1 MSKDTKDKKSSN
13 DDAAGNPDDSLLQ
26 LDEYDAINTVLG
38 PEMKGILK
46 FGGKLRQFRLETG
59 KFIVSAEAKARAQK
73 LKGGAKLLTKW
84 LLEQVGLEKAELKEC
99 KAIGKLCYGT
109 FKEEIALVGSDYLY
123 TVGNGTLKLA
133 LGKYAVLKQIRKG
146 KSKKIAACLDR
157 LEFSAGEILVVLPNG
172 DTYDLAE
179 LTFAKLTELLK
190 PVIDSQT
197 TEAVKEDRPGTKG
210 ALLKEIDQLRLQRD
224 FARTIIKLRLPEE
237 YDAILANQDALD
249 PDGPSELH
257 LSTSAV
263 DMGDKEEDPA
273 DTADAPLVVVAD
285 GSNASEI
292 LLDEVTGGAASQVHG
307 PNGQDIDDVLP
318 AVLDPDI
325 AQENAETKED
335 SIDIEEIPMDIG
347 PNVDDGDPVMPWNKP
362 IAKRATS
369 LVEAEARR
377 GVGSSVS
384 TIAAR

>member
-1 MSKDTKDKKSSN
+1 MSKDTKDKNSSN

-26 LDEYDAINTVLG
+26 LNEYEVINKVLVK
-38 PEMKGILK
+38 EMKGALK
-46 FGGKLRQFRLETG
+46 FRGKLRQCRMEMGEL
-59 KFIVSAEAKARAQK
+59 IVAADAKARAQK
-73 LKGGAKLLTKW
+73 VKGGAKLYNKW
-84 LLEQVGLEKAELKEC
+84 LVEHAGLEKAELKEC
-99 KAIGKLCYGT
+99 RAIGKLCYVT
-109 FKEEIALVGSDYLY
+109 FKEKLALVDSDYLD
-123 TVGNGTLKLA
+123 TVKYNTLKLA
-133 LGKYAVLKQIRKG
+133 LGKYAVLKQIQGR
-146 KSKKIAACLDR
+146 KSKKSAPYLDR
-157 LEFSAGEILVVLPNG
+157 LEFSAGGILVVLPNG

-179 LTFAKLTELLK
+179 LTFAMLTELLK

-224 FARTIIKLRLPEE
+224 FARTIIKSRLPEE

-249 PDGPSELH
+249 PDVPSELH

-273 DTADAPLVVVAD
+273 DTAAAPLVVVAD
-285 GSNASEI
+285 GTNASEI

-318 AVLDPDI
+318 ADLDPDM
-325 AQENAETKED
+325 AQENAET
-335 SIDIEEIPMDIG
+335 
-347 PNVDDGDPVMPWNKP
+347 VDEGDPVMPWNKP